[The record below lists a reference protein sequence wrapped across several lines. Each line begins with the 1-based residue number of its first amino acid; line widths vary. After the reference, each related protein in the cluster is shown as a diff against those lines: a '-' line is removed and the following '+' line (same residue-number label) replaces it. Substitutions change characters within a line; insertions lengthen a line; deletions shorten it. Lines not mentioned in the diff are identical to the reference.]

1 MNYGQARAYA
11 VNVSRSGSI
20 LGLDSIENL
29 MHELGDIQEQLKI
42 IHIAGIEW
50 KRFYRGLFRAGTHR
64 SRIPGRQI

>member
-42 IHIAGIEW
+42 IHIAGTNG
-50 KRFYRGLFRAGTHR
+50 KVLPGL
-64 SRIPGRQI
+64 I

>member
-29 MHELGDIQEQLKI
+29 MHELGDT
-42 IHIAGIEW
+42 G
-50 KRFYRGLFRAGTHR
+50 
-64 SRIPGRQI
+64 

>member
-1 MNYGQARAYA
+1 MNYEQARAYA

-42 IHIAGIEW
+42 ILFAVMEIFQG
-50 KRFYRGLFRAGTHR
+50 KKLYRH
-64 SRIPGRQI
+64 P